1 MVQRKRSCFAGHR
14 PEKLEQP
21 EAVVVEALKK
31 EIRTAIADRFR
42 TFISGTARGVD
53 LWVAEIVLDLRANG
67 AAIRLICASP
77 YRDFE
82 VRWSQDWQERYRR
95 VMKQADLVLF
105 ICPSYSRDC
114 FQRRNEWMVDHAARV
129 IAVYNGE
136 SGGTRNTVAYAKRNG
151 VPVVNVLLK
160 SNSDIFI
167 K

>member
-1 MVQRKRSCFAGHR
+1 
-14 PEKLEQP
+14 
-21 EAVVVEALKK
+21 
-31 EIRTAIADRFR
+31 
-42 TFISGTARGVD
+42 
-53 LWVAEIVLDLRANG
+53 
-67 AAIRLICASP
+67 
-77 YRDFE
+77 
-82 VRWSQDWQERYRR
+82 
-95 VMKQADLVLF
+95 MKQADLVRF

>member
-1 MVQRKRSCFAGHR
+1 MQRKRSCFAGHR

-42 TFISGTARGVD
+42 TFIYGTARGVD

-77 YRDFE
+77 YRGFE

-95 VMKQADLVLF
+95 ETSRFGAVHLPKLQPGLF
-105 ICPSYSRDC
+105 PAEER
-114 FQRRNEWMVDHAARV
+114 VD
-129 IAVYNGE
+129 G
-136 SGGTRNTVAYAKRNG
+136 
-151 VPVVNVLLK
+151 
-160 SNSDIFI
+160 
-167 K
+167 